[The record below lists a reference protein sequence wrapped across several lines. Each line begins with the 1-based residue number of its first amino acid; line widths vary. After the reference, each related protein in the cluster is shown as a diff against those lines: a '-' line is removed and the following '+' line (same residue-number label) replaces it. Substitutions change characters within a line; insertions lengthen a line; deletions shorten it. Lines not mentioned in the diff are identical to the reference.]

1 MKKANIEIPK
11 DKIVDFCKKW
21 MITEFSIFGSALR
34 DDFSPDSD
42 VDILVTLSD
51 DAPWSL
57 YDWIDM
63 IDELK
68 MIFGRDV
75 DLVSSKGLRNPFRR
89 KEILS
94 NREIIYAI

>member
-42 VDILVTLSD
+42 VDVLFTFQMMPPGVS
-51 DAPWSL
+51 
-57 YDWIDM
+57 M
-63 IDELK
+63 I
-68 MIFGRDV
+68 
-75 DLVSSKGLRNPFRR
+75 GLT
-89 KEILS
+89 
-94 NREIIYAI
+94 